1 MKMTFEEANE
11 HRKVLMLE
19 VDILKD
25 RYEPTGTGSLRTAV
39 HILEGRIKEIDNAF
53 MVRAFAEG

>member
-11 HRKVLMLE
+11 HRKALMLE
-19 VDILKD
+19 VEILKD

-39 HILEGRIKEIDNAF
+39 HILERRIKEIDEAF